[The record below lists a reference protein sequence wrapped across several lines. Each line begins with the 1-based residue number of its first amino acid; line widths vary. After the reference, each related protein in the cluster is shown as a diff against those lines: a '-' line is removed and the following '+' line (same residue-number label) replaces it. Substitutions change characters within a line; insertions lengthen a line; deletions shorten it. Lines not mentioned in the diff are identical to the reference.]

1 MRFLVCPS
9 GTSFWGIRN
18 PVLNSGQ
25 NCHDH
30 RFDVKLK
37 RFASKLNAPNA
48 HQAHRFQGGSDGP
61 VSTTF
66 RHPTRPSLRCLRRR
80 AGTGPEAAAWPLTEW
95 RPWPGIAPGRKLPVT
110 TEDEH
115 WAPAL
120 CPLSLVLQT
129 GGGGFRKFRV
139 LLKWRCKPS
148 LARSLVLGVTMP
160 AETTKQRASALLFL
174 PRMLLLRLL
183 RHEHLL

>member
-48 HQAHRFQGGSDGP
+48 HQALRFQGGSDGP
-61 VSTTF
+61 VLTTF

-80 AGTGPEAAAWPLTEW
+80 AGTRRPL
-95 RPWPGIAPGRKLPVT
+95 PGRSLSGGPGL
-110 TEDEH
+110 
-115 WAPAL
+115 AL
-120 CPLSLVLQT
+120 RP
-129 GGGGFRKFRV
+129 GGN
-139 LLKWRCKPS
+139 C
-148 LARSLVLGVTMP
+148 
-160 AETTKQRASALLFL
+160 Q
-174 PRMLLLRLL
+174 
-183 RHEHLL
+183 